1 MKHALVPASLRSPKL
16 ACSNAFDKTCID
28 NTELKIEIMNIAIDR
43 KTDGVAVA
51 SATLALLA
59 VSNYFEPPS
68 TFFFT
73 TLQHDDD

>member
-1 MKHALVPASLRSPKL
+1 MKRALVRTSLLSPKL
-16 ACSNAFDKTCID
+16 TCTNAFDKTCID

-51 SATLALLA
+51 SATLALFA
-59 VSNYFEPPS
+59 VSNYFQPQS

-73 TLQHDDD
+73 TAPTR